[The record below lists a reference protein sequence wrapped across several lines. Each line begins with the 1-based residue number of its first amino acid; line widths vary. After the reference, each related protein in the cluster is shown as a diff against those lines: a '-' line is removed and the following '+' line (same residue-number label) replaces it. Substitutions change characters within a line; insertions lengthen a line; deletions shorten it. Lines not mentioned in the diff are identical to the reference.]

1 MLRQIKRE
9 VQDGLIIKN
18 GVLPVT
24 ILAFRKF
31 CFCLRTSYKK
41 LISCPLSRI
50 PTATPYMFK
59 ATTSL

>member
-24 ILAFRKF
+24 TSAFRKF
-31 CFCLRTSYKK
+31 CFLRISYKE
-41 LISCPLSRI
+41 LISYLLSRI